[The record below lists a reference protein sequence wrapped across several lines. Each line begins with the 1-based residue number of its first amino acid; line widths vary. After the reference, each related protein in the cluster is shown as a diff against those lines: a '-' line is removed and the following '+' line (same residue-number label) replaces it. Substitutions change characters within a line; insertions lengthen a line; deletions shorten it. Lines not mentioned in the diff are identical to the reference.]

1 MLPLSAGIGGAEPLV
16 RLLLRSILGGGLG
29 LAGEIWGWGSLC
41 ELGGTVLGRSD
52 FAAIFPPLAL
62 KFDGDGLT
70 GFHMGVSGCGAV
82 CSVGS
87 GEGDSGGIAG
97 WILAGYAAGWMFC
110 GLDSILSPS

>member
-16 RLLLRSILGGGLG
+16 RLLLRSILGGGGLG

-70 GFHMGVSGCGAV
+70 GFHMGVSGCGAA

-97 WILAGYAAGWMFC
+97 
-110 GLDSILSPS
+110 